1 MIFMAIKI
9 NFVIIQIIKF
19 QQYEYFYN
27 YEQLL

>member
-1 MIFMAIKI
+1 MAIK
-9 NFVIIQIIKF
+9 NKFCYIIQIIKF